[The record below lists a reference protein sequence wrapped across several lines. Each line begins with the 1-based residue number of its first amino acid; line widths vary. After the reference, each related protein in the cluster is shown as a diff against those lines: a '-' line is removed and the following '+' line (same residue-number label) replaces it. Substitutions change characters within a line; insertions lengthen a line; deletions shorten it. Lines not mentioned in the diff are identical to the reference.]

1 MEKKSGLPK
10 RIAILGSTGSIGRQ
24 ALQVIEHLGP
34 AYRVV
39 ALTAN
44 RRVRELVEQAEKF
57 EPELVALSDPEA
69 AASLRASL
77 GKKCRVA
84 AGPEGQVAAATWPA
98 ADLVLVAL
106 VGFSGFQPTWEALR
120 AGKKVALANKEA
132 LVVGGELMTAATD
145 GAPLLDRIIPIDS
158 EHAAIW
164 QCLQGVGENQLEQI
178 WLTASGGPFLNRD
191 RRQMEAITVAEA
203 LNHPNWKMGPKI
215 TIDSATLMNKG
226 FEVLEARWLFGLEL
240 SRIKVVIHPQSIIH
254 SLVELI
260 DGSFLAQ
267 AGPPD
272 MRLPIQYAL
281 TYPERVAGPWPRLE
295 LARQEWSFQEPD
307 RRGFPCLDLAY
318 RAGAMGGS
326 APACLNAANEV
337 AVELFLRG
345 RLKFNRIAT
354 LIGRVLEEHN
364 VVTKPEI
371 EDLVEADRWA
381 RSTARKIVDLIG
393 GER

>member
-1 MEKKSGLPK
+1 
-10 RIAILGSTGSIGRQ
+10 
-24 ALQVIEHLGP
+24 
-34 AYRVV
+34 
-39 ALTAN
+39 
-44 RRVRELVEQAEKF
+44 
-57 EPELVALSDPEA
+57 
-69 AASLRASL
+69 
-77 GKKCRVA
+77 
-84 AGPEGQVAAATWPA
+84 
-98 ADLVLVAL
+98 
-106 VGFSGFQPTWEALR
+106 
-120 AGKKVALANKEA
+120 
-132 LVVGGELMTAATD
+132 
-145 GAPLLDRIIPIDS
+145 
-158 EHAAIW
+158 
-164 QCLQGVGENQLEQI
+164 
-178 WLTASGGPFLNRD
+178 
-191 RRQMEAITVAEA
+191 
-203 LNHPNWKMGPKI
+203 
-215 TIDSATLMNKG
+215 
-226 FEVLEARWLFGLEL
+226 
-240 SRIKVVIHPQSIIH
+240 IHPQSIIH

-381 RSTARKIVDLIG
+381 RSTARKIVDLIE